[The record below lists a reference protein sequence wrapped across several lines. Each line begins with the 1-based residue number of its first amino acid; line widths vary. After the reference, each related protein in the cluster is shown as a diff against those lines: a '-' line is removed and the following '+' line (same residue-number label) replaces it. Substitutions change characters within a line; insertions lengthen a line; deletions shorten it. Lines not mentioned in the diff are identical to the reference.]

1 MSVVSAPS
9 GAGRSLYNSEPSIEA
24 TEATNRVGRNRPEPR
39 RTPATLRLSR
49 ANHNPSSTCR
59 MALRMR
65 PPVTSPGHRKV
76 VEETVELTTA
86 RSVSVKAVMATY
98 PSLRASRLS
107 ALEYSK
113 DLSEWDSIDG
123 TNETQTRRP
132 SSEPWKRS
140 ANRDIHWLVD
150 NDLIASSEH
159 LIRRTAELARQA
171 NVAIQ
176 WVR

>member
-107 ALEYSK
+107 ALEYIKEKPCKWQRSVGVGQHRRYQRNANK
-113 DLSEWDSIDG
+113 APQLG
-123 TNETQTRRP
+123 TLEKVCK
-132 SSEPWKRS
+132 SGYS
-140 ANRDIHWLVD
+140 
-150 NDLIASSEH
+150 
-159 LIRRTAELARQA
+159 LARRQRP
-171 NVAIQ
+171 NSK
-176 WVR
+176 